1 MQNDLTVAMSRHKK
15 YPTDPYT
22 DTVTIPKWEYDA
34 LREISRLHTELLDR
48 LKKVMP
54 TVYSDFKKSHP

>member
-1 MQNDLTVAMSRHKK
+1 MSRHKK
-15 YPTDPYT
+15 YPTDPHT